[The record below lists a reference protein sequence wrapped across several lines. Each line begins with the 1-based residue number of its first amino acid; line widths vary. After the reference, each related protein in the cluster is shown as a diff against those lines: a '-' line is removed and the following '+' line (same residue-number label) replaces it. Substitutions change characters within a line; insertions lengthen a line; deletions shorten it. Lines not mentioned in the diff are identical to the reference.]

1 MDFFDLHCDTVS
13 RLTEGG
19 GIADADAHINLE
31 KARALGRWAQ
41 VFAVFVQDNAPGADT
56 AYASYRPSDRLFSGA
71 ARREQR
77 AGSFSAAQRRRRK
90 THLKRAGARPFFPW
104 KTVRRWVGTL
114 SVWPN
119 SSATAC
125 AF

>member
-19 GIADADAHINLE
+19 GIADADAHVNLE

-56 AYASYRPSDRLFSGA
+56 AYASYRRQTACFRAQLA
-71 ARREQR
+71 ANRERIVQCRTAQETEDAFEEGRR
-77 AGSFSAAQRRRRK
+77 AA
-90 THLKRAGARPFFPW
+90 FFPW
-104 KTVRRWVGTL
+104 KTVRRWVGAL

>member
-31 KARALGRWAQ
+31 KARTLGRWAQ

-56 AYASYRPSDRLFSGA
+56 AYASYRRQTACFRAQLAANRERIVQCRTAQETEDAFEEGRRAAILSVENGA
-71 ARREQR
+71 ALG
-77 AGSFSAAQRRRRK
+77 GSLER
-90 THLKRAGARPFFPW
+90 
-104 KTVRRWVGTL
+104 
-114 SVWPN
+114 
-119 SSATAC
+119 
-125 AF
+125 

>member
-31 KARALGRWAQ
+31 KARTLGRWAQ

-56 AYASYRPSDRLFSGA
+56 AYASYRLQTACF
-71 ARREQR
+71 R
-77 AGSFSAAQRRRRK
+77 APRTESGSFSAAQRRRRK

-104 KTVRRWVGTL
+104 KTVRRWVGAL